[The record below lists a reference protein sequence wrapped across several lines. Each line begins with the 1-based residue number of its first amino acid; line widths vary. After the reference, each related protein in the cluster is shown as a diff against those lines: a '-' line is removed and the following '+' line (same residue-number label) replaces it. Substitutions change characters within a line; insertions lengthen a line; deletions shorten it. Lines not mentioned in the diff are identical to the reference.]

1 MIYTISPP
9 SVYKQQ
15 DNSECAERRTYMN
28 IGLVIAGGIGARMNN
43 TTPKQFIVVK
53 GKPIIIYTLE
63 AFQNNSSIDAIA
75 VVCLKG
81 WEDIL
86 KNYCSRY
93 GITKL
98 KWVIPGGATGL
109 ESLRNGMEA
118 LKTNCDG
125 NDIVVIHDAV
135 RPLLSDD
142 IINANIAGVVEFGTA
157 ITSIPCTEALMYS
170 ADRETSDKV
179 VDRDLIWRTQTPQSL
194 RLSKFIWA
202 HEEAKKRGISNTVA
216 TCTLLV
222 ELGETVHFVLGQNSN
237 FKITTAEDI
246 ELFEAFLTQRER
258 ENV

>member
-1 MIYTISPP
+1 
-9 SVYKQQ
+9 
-15 DNSECAERRTYMN
+15 MN
-28 IGLVIAGGIGARMNN
+28 IGLVIAGGVGARMNN

-63 AFQNNSSIDAIA
+63 AFQNNSSIDSIA

-86 KNYCSRY
+86 RKYVRKY

-98 KWVIPGGATGL
+98 KWIIPGGATGM

-118 LKTNCDG
+118 LRADCDK
-125 NDIVVIHDAV
+125 NDIIVIHDAV

-157 ITSIPCTEALMYS
+157 ITSIPCTEALLYS
-170 ADRETSDKV
+170 DNKETSDKV
-179 VDRDLIWRTQTPQSL
+179 VDRNLIWRTQTPQSL
-194 RLSKFIWA
+194 RLEKFVWA
-202 HEEAKKRGISNTVA
+202 HEEAKKRGITDTVA

-246 ELFEAFLTQRER
+246 ALLEAYLTQREK
-258 ENV
+258 ENR